1 MIAIRKSL
9 LLRKMQYLRY
19 RKFADVELFRFGY
32 APIGKP
38 WFNVYCFILDNVL
51 IDTAQAHCKEKVVT
65 TFAHK
70 RIDKI
75 LLTHFHEDHSGNVAT
90 LAHEHKA
97 EVFAHLLTKEKVK
110 QGFELYPY
118 ERVLFGHITP
128 YTKPINDFPVI
139 IETTHHKLL
148 PIYTPGHSDDHTV
161 FLEKDKGWLFSG
173 DLFVGIKIRVFRK
186 GEKFWPQ
193 VESFKKVLQYDFD
206 VLFCAHHP
214 RLKDGK
220 QQMQAKLQYFE
231 DFGGKAQQ
239 LYQKGLSV
247 KEIIKTMHLR
257 ENHLIRILVSNDVSV
272 RYMVEA
278 ALDQ

>member
-1 MIAIRKSL
+1 
-9 LLRKMQYLRY
+9 MQYLTH
-19 RKFADVELFRFGY
+19 RKFADVALFKFGY

-51 IDTAQAHCKEKVVT
+51 IDTAQAHCEEKVRE
-65 TFAHK
+65 TFQHK
-70 RIDKI
+70 NIEKI

-90 LAHEHKA
+90 LAHEHQA
-97 EVFAHLLTKEKVK
+97 EVFAHPLTQEKVK
-110 QGFELYPY
+110 QGFDLYLY
-118 ERVLFGHITP
+118 ERVLFGQITP
-128 YTKPINDFPVI
+128 YAKEIHDFPVI
-139 IETTHHKLL
+139 IETTHHVLL

-161 FLEKDKGWLFSG
+161 FLEPDKGWLFSG
-173 DLFVGIKIRVFRK
+173 DLFVGIKIRIFRK
-186 GEKFWPQ
+186 GEKFWQQ

-231 DFGGKAQQ
+231 DFGGNVQS
-239 LYQKGLSV
+239 LHQKGFSV
-247 KEIIKTMHLR
+247 KEIIKAMKLR

-278 ALDQ
+278 ALSIE